1 MSKWSLELLF
11 LKLEMLNS
19 DLILF
24 NLVTDIY
31 QFLSVHSNQL
41 QVFTSDVVVVL
52 FHLSEGVFVVFHKLI
67 DMLILSFFNLV
78 NFNFHSKFEFFLKR
92 FHLSFVVA
100 YQLKSLHV
108 EKLFQLLI
116 GLVEFFLLIFDFT
129 LVSGFLSNIGLLLLL
144 LLSKHVSITFTVVDV
159 LFTHDF
165 LGVDGDFITVSLMTV
180 L

>member
-1 MSKWSLELLF
+1 MGKWSLELLF
-11 LKLEMLNS
+11 LKLEMLDS

-52 FHLSEGVFVVFHKLI
+52 FHFSEGVFVIFHKLI

-78 NFNFHSKFEFFLKR
+78 NFDFHSKFEFFLMR
-92 FHLSFVVA
+92 FHLSFIVA

-108 EKLFQLLI
+108 
-116 GLVEFFLLIFDFT
+116 
-129 LVSGFLSNIGLLLLL
+129 
-144 LLSKHVSITFTVVDV
+144 
-159 LFTHDF
+159 
-165 LGVDGDFITVSLMTV
+165 
-180 L
+180 